1 MKIRH
6 KAAKFCPRPRLIVE
20 MRARDASLSSAI
32 VQLSTKFATATMAQ
46 LSDCESLFSTTRINR
61 LLRPLR
67 NKCSTLAVSGT
78 RTASLSGCTTT
89 YSSTKSFTQPD
100 IPPLRILSLPASILG
115 LEETSGEWSRKIY
128 AVRNAFNDIVEKT
141 AGPRIQSGGDN
152 TARLPSLSTLC
163 ALVIGKHAEPD
174 IEEDTTR
181 FEEECSVD
189 VVETLYKEIP
199 ALYRGSTLV
208 SHSLHIILDVCPL
221 SPTLLKLLLDIT
233 LNNNLVHHSEII
245 LRRYLLIALTPS
257 APTRSPP
264 ICHPA
269 HSNFLVELLRYW
281 EQNNNPSCVFFKT
294 LDENMAVVGTYDIWV
309 CKATTK
315 LLLDCRKDPLQLTSV
330 SGNLVR
336 FISKPELH
344 LPSRQF
350 SVSAMAHASPTE
362 TLRRSLRVWL
372 ECVLHFLLLPSQ
384 SIDLHCFYDFLSM
397 CKECWIHLSPD
408 ISTTVLPSSEQDA
421 VSAIVSV
428 TTLLL
433 SQRLVASH
441 AIFQILSEKISPST
455 TLFSL
460 LISKTLV
467 SSACLP
473 ECIERIQTY
482 GASLRKHGFLELEV
496 SLWASALREV
506 ENSELLLQRYAK
518 DALHVYRSVL
528 IDCVEDAEK
537 RCYGC
542 LDGGLLDIMNS
553 PSVQRQKK
561 WGDIASGRSK
571 SKYTR
576 RRQRPHLNEN
586 QYRVQMR
593 SSDQN
598 SACRN
603 DRRSTQP
610 KKRPRLMPH
619 RVSSFTSLLSNAL
632 SNHVVLHE
640 ERDPLENG
648 LVSRECL
655 DDRVD
660 VVGHSPTDVGIE
672 ELYGEDFES
681 IVPSSDDCLDL
692 LAYGISSPV

>member
-1 MKIRH
+1 
-6 KAAKFCPRPRLIVE
+6 
-20 MRARDASLSSAI
+20 MRTRDARSFI
-32 VQLSTKFATATMAQ
+32 RDRPTRSTKSATATMAQ
-46 LSDCESLFSTTRINR
+46 LPDCESLLSTTRINR

-67 NKCSTLAVSGT
+67 NKCSTLAVLGT

-100 IPPLRILSLPASILG
+100 IPPLRILSLPASTTG
-115 LEETSGEWSRKIY
+115 LDETGGEWSRKIY

-141 AGPRIQSGGDN
+141 AGPRVQSGGDSIP
-152 TARLPSLSTLC
+152 RLPSLSTLC
-163 ALVIGKHAEPD
+163 ALVIGEHAEPD

-208 SHSLHIILDVCPL
+208 SHSLHIILDECPL
-221 SPTLLKLLLDIT
+221 TPTLLKLLLDIT
-233 LNNNLVHHSEII
+233 LNNNLVQHSEII
-245 LRRYLLIALTPS
+245 LRRYLLIALSPS

-269 HSNFLVELLRYW
+269 HSNFLVELLGYW
-281 EQNNNPSCVFFKT
+281 EQKNNPSCVFFKT
-294 LDENMAVVGTYDIWV
+294 LDETMATVGTYDIWV
-309 CKATTK
+309 CKATIK

-336 FISKPELH
+336 FISRPELH

-350 SVSAMAHASPTE
+350 SVSAMARASPTE

-372 ECVLHFLLLPSQ
+372 ECVLHYLLLSSQ
-384 SIDLHCFYDFLSM
+384 SVDLHCFYDFLLV
-397 CKECWIHLSPD
+397 CKECWIHLAPD
-408 ISTTVLPSSEQDA
+408 ISTTVLPSPEQDA

-441 AIFQILSEKISPST
+441 SLFQILSEKIRPST

-467 SSACLP
+467 SSAGLP

-482 GASLRKHGFLELEV
+482 GASLRDHGFLELEV
-496 SLWASALREV
+496 SMWASTLREV

-518 DALHVYRSVL
+518 DALHEYRNVL
-528 IDCVEDAEK
+528 IDRVEDAEK
-537 RCYGC
+537 RCYGS

-553 PSVQRQKK
+553 PSVQRQKG
-561 WGDIASGRSK
+561 WGDMASGRSK
-571 SKYTR
+571 SKDTR
-576 RRQRPHLNEN
+576 RRQRPHSNEN
-586 QYRVQMR
+586 QYRVETR
-593 SSDQN
+593 SSNQG

-603 DRRSTQP
+603 DRGSTHP
-610 KKRPRLMPH
+610 NKRPRLMPH

-640 ERDPLENG
+640 ERDHLENG
-648 LVSRECL
+648 LVNRECL
-655 DDRVD
+655 NDRVD
-660 VVGHSPTDVGIE
+660 VVGHLQTDVGIE
-672 ELYGEDFES
+672 DLYGEDFECL
-681 IVPSSDDCLDL
+681 VPSSDDCLDL